1 MSLTTEEKIQRAKIP
16 GFCIGFLAVA
26 IWPLYRF
33 DSKTVKV
40 GAPFS
45 SGQKETRILREAN
58 DDSSRAGSEVSERIQ
73 PHEWVDSNEIPLLPI
88 PPRAALLAS
97 KNRLGDIEASLII
110 YESWGSFSYA
120 LDHLRSDFYQHGW
133 KRNSRFELLASREVT
148 DPLMS
153 YARGHE
159 RCLVSLQRLRGSG
172 KIETIMLYA
181 VKDWLRPESGI

>member
-26 IWPLYRF
+26 IWPLFRF
-33 DSKTVKV
+33 DYKTVKV
-40 GAPFS
+40 GPTYG
-45 SGQKETRILREAN
+45 SGQEESKILREVS
-58 DDSSRAGSEVSERIQ
+58 DDSPEAGSEISDRIQ
-73 PHEWVDSNEIPLLPI
+73 PHEWIDSNEIPLLPV

-110 YESWGSFSYA
+110 YESWGSFSDA
-120 LDHLRSDFYQHGW
+120 LDCLRSRFYQHGW
-133 KRNSRFELLASREVT
+133 KRNSRFEFLASKEVT

-172 KIETIMLYA
+172 RIETIMLHA
-181 VKDWLRPESGI
+181 VKDWLPPESGI